1 MRLEHVVVPESKV
14 LKQTKLRIDG
24 NLSKG
29 HKGKLMKEL
38 PVIRP

>member
-1 MRLEHVVVPESKV
+1 MKLEHVVVPENKV

-29 HKGKLMKEL
+29 HKDKLVKEL